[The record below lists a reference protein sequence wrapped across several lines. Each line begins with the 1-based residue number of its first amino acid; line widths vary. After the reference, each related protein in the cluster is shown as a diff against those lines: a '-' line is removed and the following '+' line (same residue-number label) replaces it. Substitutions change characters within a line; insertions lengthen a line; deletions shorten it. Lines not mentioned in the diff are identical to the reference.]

1 MGADQLIPAN
11 DARNLSAAERMR
23 RHRERRRNGLRSLT
37 VELRD
42 SEVNELI
49 KRGYLAP
56 ESRADKDAI
65 RTALYWFLD
74 HDLRGM

>member
-1 MGADQLIPAN
+1 MTDRSTAPA
-11 DARNLSAAERMR
+11 APSPGAERMR
-23 RHRERRRNGLRSLT
+23 RHRERRRNGLRSVT

-74 HDLRGM
+74 HDLRGT